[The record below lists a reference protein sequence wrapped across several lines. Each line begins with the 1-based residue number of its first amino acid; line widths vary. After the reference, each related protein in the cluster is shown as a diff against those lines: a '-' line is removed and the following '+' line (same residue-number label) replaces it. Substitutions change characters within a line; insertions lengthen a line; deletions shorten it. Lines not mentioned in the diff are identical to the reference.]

1 MLYCD
6 FLPRTILSLFP
17 DDAVFGWWIGA
28 TDLNRCHWKVKWIY
42 IVNTLENHKNLN
54 DNLKKRYMSL
64 CQRGLLVLAS
74 LPWTDGILSLVSWG
88 TKQFGSRRK
97 LCHDLWLRSSR
108 KEAFLE
114 RFSLLTSSPYVLNMS
129 AVLLMK
135 CDKERI
141 IARDILN
148 SQMLLSLSYFPT
160 ICDVWYFWIGDG
172 KDLSGR

>member
-1 MLYCD
+1 M
-6 FLPRTILSLFP
+6 SLF
-17 DDAVFGWWIGA
+17 
-28 TDLNRCHWKVKWIY
+28 
-42 IVNTLENHKNLN
+42 
-54 DNLKKRYMSL
+54 
-64 CQRGLLVLAS
+64 QRGLLVLAS

-148 SQMLLSLSYFPT
+148 SQMLLSWTFSNDMWCLIFLDWRRKRSQWKVMV
-160 ICDVWYFWIGDG
+160 I
-172 KDLSGR
+172 SGANCPHSSDFRSKEPPSKSPSQTHNIASKAH